1 MPKVDRIEDVK
12 EIDAYLIQKE
22 QDHDL
27 PRNSLKV
34 IPQIESTL
42 SLVNCKEIL

>member
-12 EIDAYLIQKE
+12 EIDAYLTQKE
-22 QDHDL
+22 QDHGM
-27 PRNSLKV
+27 PHNSMKV